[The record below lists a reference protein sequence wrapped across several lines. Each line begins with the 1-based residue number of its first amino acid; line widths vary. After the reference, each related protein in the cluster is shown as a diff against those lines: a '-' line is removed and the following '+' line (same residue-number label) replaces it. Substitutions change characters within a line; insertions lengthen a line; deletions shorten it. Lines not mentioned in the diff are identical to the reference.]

1 VKLEWRSRQGDD
13 VRALWLLAVLVL
25 CAGSLYIRARYQSAI
40 STAEDRTESLYRQ
53 TVADARIVRQS
64 GRLGAIERQA
74 LDDLDRVSHDTSIS
88 ASTANLLGMLH
99 QSARTYDT
107 RVEELQPQ
115 SGQTETGAL
124 QATPLSIRIN
134 GTFRGI
140 LGFVEDLSHH
150 ATLIRVTDT
159 ELALASSAQSN
170 AAQPRLDATIH
181 ATLYRLQLSMI
192 KESHSASAR

>member
-1 VKLEWRSRQGDD
+1 
-13 VRALWLLAVLVL
+13 
-25 CAGSLYIRARYQSAI
+25 
-40 STAEDRTESLYRQ
+40 
-53 TVADARIVRQS
+53 
-64 GRLGAIERQA
+64 
-74 LDDLDRVSHDTSIS
+74 
-88 ASTANLLGMLH
+88 
-99 QSARTYDT
+99 
-107 RVEELQPQ
+107 
-115 SGQTETGAL
+115 L